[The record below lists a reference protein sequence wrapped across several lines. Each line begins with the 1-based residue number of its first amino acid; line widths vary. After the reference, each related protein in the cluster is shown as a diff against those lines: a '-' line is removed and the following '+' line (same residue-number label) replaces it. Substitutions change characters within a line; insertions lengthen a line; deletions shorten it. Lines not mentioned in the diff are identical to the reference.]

1 MNVNGRSISFACLIF
16 VALIGQ
22 GKQPT
27 AAVTCDKG
35 NVIYASA
42 DGHRPRLTDS
52 GRDREPALHPGG
64 EWVYFIR
71 SFEGRFD
78 EEKYIPPAGKQA
90 PAGKMLQE
98 ELWRVRKTGAEAQML
113 YRHDIAGPCPDAE
126 HDIASIDNIQFSPD
140 GKRVYFE
147 ATRGATA
154 SDLWVMDED
163 GKNRR
168 ALGCANGTRIVQS
181 STAGDYRGFIV
192 TSQHRY
198 FVFGG
203 SYDWYYL
210 FTPGME
216 KEIGPIGV
224 NLKEGVESKSVT
236 FVPTHRLE

>member
-1 MNVNGRSISFACLIF
+1 MKKTAVCLLLATLF
-16 VALIGQ
+16 CRANAQ
-22 GKQPT
+22 T

-35 NVIYASA
+35 NIVYVSA

-52 GRDREPALHPGG
+52 GRDRKPALHPGG
-64 EWVYFIR
+64 EWVYFVR

-78 EEKYIPPAGKQA
+78 EEKYIPPTDKQA

-126 HDIASIDNIQFSPD
+126 HEIASIDNIQFSPD
-140 GKRVYFE
+140 GKRIYFE
-147 ATRGATA
+147 ATRGATS

-181 STAGDYRGFIV
+181 STGGDYRGFIV

-216 KEIGPIGV
+216 KQIGSIGE
-224 NLKEGVESKSVT
+224 NLKEAVESKAVT

>member
-1 MNVNGRSISFACLIF
+1 MNVNGHRISFACLLF
-16 VALIGQ
+16 GALLGHA
-22 GKQPT
+22 KQPA

-35 NVIYASA
+35 NIFYVSA
-42 DGHRPRLTDS
+42 DGLRTSLTDS

-90 PAGKMLQE
+90 PVGKMLQE
-98 ELWRVRKTGAEAQML
+98 ELWLVRKTGADAQML
-113 YRHDIAGPCPDAE
+113 YRHDITVPCSDADHE
-126 HDIASIDNIQFSPD
+126 VALLENIQFSPD
-140 GKRVYFE
+140 GARIYVE
-147 ATRGATA
+147 ASRWVTSAELR
-154 SDLWVMDED
+154 VMDQD
-163 GKNRR
+163 GKHQR
-168 ALGCANGTRIVQS
+168 ALGPACGTRVIQS
-181 STAGDYRGFIV
+181 SSSGDYRGFIV

-210 FTPGME
+210 FTPGMD
-216 KEIGPIGV
+216 KEVGPIGE
-224 NLKEGVESKSVT
+224 NLREAVDSKSVT